1 MSLSDLCNVK
11 AAVLAGGVGSR
22 FHPYTEIIPK
32 PMIPLG
38 KSEKPVLELIVTWL
52 KRQGIKDYVFLVG
65 YKWKYIF
72 NYFGDGSRLGVKIE
86 YSLDEEDG
94 YRNTGGALLKAHRKG
109 LIKDTVVFWYGD
121 ILAPIDV
128 RDLLKYHINKKA
140 DITLVLAENYSVPVG
155 VARLSGD
162 QRVTE
167 FAEKPKINLHVT
179 IGVGVLNTKLF
190 DRNIEEE
197 LGKDF
202 DFMGDFVPYCIR
214 MGCGVY
220 GYLHRGLWIDV
231 GSLEK
236 YKKINMEEI
245 AIFEE

>member
-1 MSLSDLCNVK
+1 MSLNDLSRVK

-52 KRQGIKDYVFLVG
+52 KRQGIKNYVFLVG
-65 YKWKYIF
+65 YKWKYIY
-72 NYFGDGSRLGVKIE
+72 NYFEDGSRFGVKIE

-94 YRNTGGALLKAHRKG
+94 YKNTGGALLKAHRRG
-109 LIKDTVVFWYGD
+109 LITDTLLFWYGD
-121 ILAPIDV
+121 ILAPINV
-128 RDLLKYHINKKA
+128 RDLLEYHFSRNA
-140 DITLVLAENYSVPVG
+140 DVTIVLAENYKVPVG
-155 VARLSGD
+155 VAKLSGD
-162 QRVTE
+162 NRVVE
-167 FAEKPKINLHVT
+167 FAEKPRIDLRVS
-179 IGVGVLNTKLF
+179 IGVGVVNTKLF
-190 DRNIEEE
+190 NKNIEEE

-202 DFMGDFVPYCIR
+202 DFMGDFIPYCIR
-214 MGCGVY
+214 TGYSVY
-220 GYLHRGLWIDV
+220 GYLYRGMWIDV

-245 AIFEE
+245 AIFED